1 MIRKYQYARIFLV
14 KYRVGTPEFK
24 QYEKL
29 TKSLAKKTDIGAS
42 TSVLNNI
49 KRQMNDIL
57 DNLIAQ
63 GYVQ

>member
-1 MIRKYQYARIFLV
+1 MIRKYQY
-14 KYRVGTPEFK
+14 GGPEFK